1 MSRDDEWEGL
11 LDAQRHLQRAFP
23 DLVLVG
29 GTAAALHAGHRRSLD
44 GDHVVGDL
52 REHYDEVLH
61 RLEELAGWQTNRA
74 KPPVLILG
82 RFEGVETGIRQL
94 RRSAPLETEQVA
106 GITVPT
112 LFEMIRVKAWL
123 VVTRNAV
130 RDYVDLCAL
139 AQASGKGYVRAL
151 SRLDALYPQDNGES
165 VLRQL
170 CKQLAEPRPYDLAD
184 GQQQLVE
191 YRGVQPPWQDW
202 GHVRTVLQD
211 MAHTLARLIG
221 LDMGIDVERGPSID
235 R

>member
-1 MSRDDEWEGL
+1 MSRDDEWERL
-11 LDAQRHLQRAFP
+11 LDAQRHLQRVFP
-23 DLVLVG
+23 DLVRVG
-29 GTAAALHAGHRRSLD
+29 GTAAALQAGHRRSLD

-74 KPPVLILG
+74 KPPALILG
-82 RFEGVETGIRQL
+82 HFEGVETGIRQL

-112 LFEMIRVKAWL
+112 LFEMIRVKAW
-123 VVTRNAV
+123 VVVARNAV

-139 AQASGKGYVRAL
+139 AQASGTGYVRAL

-170 CKQLAEPRPYDLAD
+170 CKQLAELRPYDLAD
-184 GQQQLVE
+184 GQRQLVE

-202 GHVRTVLQD
+202 GHARMVLQD

-221 LDMGIDVERGPSID
+221 LDMGVDVERDPSID